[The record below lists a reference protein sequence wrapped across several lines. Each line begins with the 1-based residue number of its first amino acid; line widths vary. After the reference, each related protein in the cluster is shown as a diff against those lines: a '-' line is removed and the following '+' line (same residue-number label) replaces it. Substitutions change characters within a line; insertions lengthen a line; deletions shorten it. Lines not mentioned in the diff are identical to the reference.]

1 MDSVIDAAL
10 QHGRSGGRQKTT
22 KETTMTKTKATAELH
37 AGADM
42 LKNGFAKTA
51 KMFEGTA
58 DFGKDNIEAYVESA
72 TVAGEAI
79 RTINTEISLYSKKV
93 IEESVAATKVLMGA
107 KSIHEAIELQTGFA
121 KTFFEAYVGQVKI
134 LNELFVGTAK
144 DTFAPIQGR
153 FDALAKIAQNA
164 TAA

>member
-1 MDSVIDAAL
+1 MSKT
-10 QHGRSGGRQKTT
+10 KTT
-22 KETTMTKTKATAELH
+22 TPTADLY

-42 LKNGFAKTA
+42 LKNGFDKTA
-51 KMFEGTA
+51 KVFADTA
-58 DFGKDNIEAYVESA
+58 DFGKGNIEAYVQSA
-72 TVAGEAI
+72 TVAGECI
-79 RTINTEISLYSKKV
+79 RTINTEISLYSKKA
-93 IEESVAATKVLMGA
+93 IEESIAATRALMGA

-153 FDALAKIAQNA
+153 FDAFTKIAQSA

>member
-1 MDSVIDAAL
+1 MSKI
-10 QHGRSGGRQKTT
+10 KNTNT
-22 KETTMTKTKATAELH
+22 TAELY

-42 LKNGFAKTA
+42 LKNGFETSAKV
-51 KMFEGTA
+51 FEGSA
-58 DFGKDNIEAYVESA
+58 DFAKGNIEAYVESA
-72 TVAGEAI
+72 TVAGEGI

-93 IEESVAATKVLMGA
+93 IEESAAAAKAVMGA

-134 LNELFVGTAK
+134 LNELFLGTAK

-153 FDALAKIAQNA
+153 LGAITKIAQSS